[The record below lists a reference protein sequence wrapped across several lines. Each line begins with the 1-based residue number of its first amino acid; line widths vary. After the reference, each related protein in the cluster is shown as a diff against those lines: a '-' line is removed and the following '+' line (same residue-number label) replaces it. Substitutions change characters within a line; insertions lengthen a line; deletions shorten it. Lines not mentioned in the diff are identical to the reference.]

1 MRVPSQSVPHFFFK
15 LLFFFNANLLCS
27 TVTPYQST
35 TPGSC
40 PRPARLSA
48 SATTRGASTVGQGST
63 KGTTWTAR
71 RRAPASSS
79 SAPRRAART
88 ADRALLHGTAHL
100 LPSTR
105 RARYHATTHRLLSLS
120 TALGTALGKGWRNH
134 RVGSIDI
141 DIFPIPWDTGKAQKS
156 STNLSALTSTS
167 KRGTVPPL
175 EFTHLLLCSA
185 WERQWRRRHRK

>member
-1 MRVPSQSVPHFFFK
+1 MSQ
-15 LLFFFNANLLCS
+15 
-27 TVTPYQST
+27 Q
-35 TPGSC
+35 
-40 PRPARLSA
+40 
-48 SATTRGASTVGQGST
+48 
-63 KGTTWTAR
+63 
-71 RRAPASSS
+71 ASSS
-79 SAPRRAART
+79 DVGCRCTFCPPPRSMSFVAQLPPYTAMTRALHHRVNVDCRLFAPPG
-88 ADRALLHGTAHL
+88 ALLHGTAHL